1 VTGVQTCA
9 LPIWD
14 SVIATTDTTVTLTP
28 SVGLLGDGTYGIF
41 VEYTSPLGGGGV
53 TGIDKDNT
61 NEITFDY

>member
-1 VTGVQTCA
+1 
-9 LPIWD
+9 
-14 SVIATTDTTVTLTP
+14 
-28 SVGLLGDGTYGIF
+28 VGLLGDGTYGIF